1 MKRRSADSH
10 GSDVRPELERQAL
23 ISARTL
29 VDRMTVLYREL
40 ERTTDAPIAV
50 HRALA
55 AIGAEPGVPASR
67 LAELLGIRRPAV
79 SHVLKA
85 LAGRGW
91 IERVRSDE
99 DQRSVRVYATP
110 AGQAI
115 LKVTSGKAVGT
126 LQRSVRRLSEEELA
140 GLAAG
145 LAGVLRYLPEARRTP
160 LRPRRS
166 AGPGSPGAARLDSA
180 RHLPKER

>member
-1 MKRRSADSH
+1 MKRQSTHSH
-10 GSDVRPELERQAL
+10 GSDDRPELERQAL
-23 ISARTL
+23 IAARTL
-29 VDRMTVLYREL
+29 VDRMTVLYRDL
-40 ERTTDAPIAV
+40 ERMTDAPIAL
-50 HRALA
+50 HRALS
-55 AIGAEPGVPASR
+55 AIGADPGVPASR

-91 IERVRSDE
+91 IERVRSTE
-99 DQRSVRVYATP
+99 DQRSVRVYVTA

-126 LQRSVRRLSEEELA
+126 LQRSVRRLSDDELA

-145 LAGVLRYLPEARRTP
+145 LAGVLRHLPEAHRTP

-166 AGPGSPGAARLDSA
+166 ARPGGPGSSRLDSA
-180 RHLPKER
+180 RHSRKER